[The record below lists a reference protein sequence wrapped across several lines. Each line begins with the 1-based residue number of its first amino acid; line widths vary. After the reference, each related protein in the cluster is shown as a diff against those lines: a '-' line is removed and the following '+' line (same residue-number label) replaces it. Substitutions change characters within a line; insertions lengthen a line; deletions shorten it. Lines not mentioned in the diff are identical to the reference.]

1 MAFNNGPRISPVG
14 INILVDA
21 SDPVCYPRTGTTVT
35 NIVSLN
41 TGTITGSVTYSTAA
55 AGTFT
60 FAPGGAINFGNIGN
74 YGTDNFTVEAVIS
87 PTVISSSNHYI
98 ISKNSGSFPYWG
110 IYLSGSNNSGRLVS
124 EFRASSTVS
133 QSTVS
138 QTIFTTGSN
147 YAIDVQFLPSQTSSL
162 IYVNNAYDNIAGG
175 NGGGTLTSTGSL
187 IIGSTGTTSGSFSGS
202 IYNIKVYQTQTSRA
216 SIGVNYSAMQYKLS
230 LPFGNRIV
238 SRLLLD
244 QVPAVAAYSLR
255 KLTGSATY
263 AIDVRRV
270 SDSAATS
277 IGFDAY
283 GDLDT
288 ATLLAFAGTGSV
300 TVSRWYDQTGN
311 GKHMD
316 QIGSTQQP
324 QIVFTGSILRVNGK
338 PSLGFRA
345 DGNYGDI
352 QQSLIYSGPIASL
365 TQASV
370 YTVFRPVVNSANS
383 PNWVVL
389 TTSPNGIDDYWH
401 TVGDGGSY
409 PGMFQNSR
417 ASNSYNLLYTPT
429 LGAFY
434 FGATGNA
441 FINNINVGSWGSFVT
456 SGSAFRTGGN
466 RNYFGYISE
475 IIVTNNA
482 STILRSSYEPNI
494 NAYYGIY

>member
-21 SDPVCYPRTGTTVT
+21 SDSVCYPRTGTTVT
-35 NIVSLN
+35 NIISLN
-41 TGTITGSVTYSTAA
+41 TGTITGSVSFSTAA
-55 AGTFT
+55 AGAFT
-60 FAPGGAINFGNIGN
+60 FAPGGAINFGNIAN

-98 ISKNSGSFPYWG
+98 ISKNSGSFPSWG

-138 QTIFTTGSN
+138 QTVFTTGSN

-162 IYVNNAYDNIAGG
+162 IYVNNSYDNIAGG

-187 IIGSTGTTSGSFSGS
+187 VIGSTVTTSGSFSGS

-230 LPFGNRIV
+230 LPLGNRVIP
-238 SRLLLD
+238 RLLLD

-255 KLTGSATY
+255 KLTGSAIY
-263 AIDVRRV
+263 AVDVVRA
-270 SDSAATS
+270 SDLATTT
-277 IGFDAY
+277 IGFDAF

-288 ATLLAFAGTGSV
+288 ATLSTFAGSGTV
-300 TVSRWYDQTGN
+300 RVSRWYDQTGN

-316 QIGSTQQP
+316 QADAGNQP
-324 QIVFTGSILRVNGK
+324 TIVLTGSIHTFNGK
-338 PSLGFRA
+338 PSVGFRV
-345 DGNYGDI
+345 DGAWNLS
-352 QQSLIYSGPIASL
+352 QQFLRFAGPVASL
-365 TQASV
+365 TQASTYV
-370 YTVFRPVVNSANS
+370 VFLPIPSTGPLHFS
-383 PNWVVL
+383 VL
-389 TTSPNGIDDYWH
+389 SSNDGIDDFWRAS
-401 TVGDGGSY
+401 DGTGAY
-409 PGMFQNSR
+409 PGLFQTSR
-417 ASNSYNLLYTPT
+417 ASNGTLLPFTPT
-429 LGAFY
+429 LMSIY
-434 FGATGNA
+434 FGATGKA
-441 FINNINVGSWGSFVT
+441 FRNNVDIGSWGNFVT
-456 SGSAFRTGGN
+456 SGSAFRTGGA
-466 RNYFGYISE
+466 RPMLGYISE

>member
-35 NIVSLN
+35 NIISLN
-41 TGTITGSVTYSTAA
+41 TGSITGSVTYNTTA

-74 YGTDNFTVEAVIS
+74 YGTGNFTVEAVIS

-110 IYLSGSNNSGRLVS
+110 IYLSGSNNSGKLVS

-147 YAIDVQFLPSQTSSL
+147 YAIDVQFLPSQTSSM
-162 IYVNNAYDNIAGG
+162 IYVNNAYDNVAGG

-187 IIGSTGTTSGSFSGS
+187 VIGSTSTTSGSFSGS

-230 LPFGNRIV
+230 LPFGNRITPK
-238 SRLLLD
+238 LLLE

-255 KLTGSATY
+255 KLTGSAAY
-263 AIDVRRV
+263 AVDVVRS
-270 SDSAATS
+270 SDLATTS

-288 ATLLAFAGTGSV
+288 ATLLAFAGSGTV

-316 QIGSTQQP
+316 QSGNTAQP
-324 QIVFTGSILRVNGK
+324 QIVLTGSLHRLNGK
-338 PSLGFRA
+338 PSIGFRA
-345 DGNYGDI
+345 DGGWNLT
-352 QQSLIYSGPIASL
+352 QQFLKFAGPVASL
-365 TQASV
+365 TQASTYV
-370 YTVFRPVVNSANS
+370 VFSPVVQSNGSTAFS
-383 PNWVVL
+383 VL
-389 TTSPNGIDDYWH
+389 SSNDGIDDFWRAS
-401 TVGDGGSY
+401 DGSGAY
-409 PGMFQNSR
+409 PGLFQTSR
-417 ASNSYNLLYTPT
+417 GYNTTLLAYVPT
-429 LGAFY
+429 LMSMY
-434 FGATGNA
+434 FGTTGTA
-441 FINNINVGSWGSFVT
+441 FVNNTNIGSWGNFIT
-456 SGSAFRTGGN
+456 SGSAFRTGGA
-466 RNYFGYISE
+466 RYMFGYISE

>member
-1 MAFNNGPRISPVG
+1 
-14 INILVDA
+14 VDA

-138 QTIFTTGSN
+138 QTVFTAGSN

-187 IIGSTGTTSGSFSGS
+187 VIGSTGTTSGSFSGS
-202 IYNIKVYQTQTSRA
+202 IYNVKVYQTQTSRA

-230 LPFGNRIV
+230 LPIGNRVIP
-238 SRLLLD
+238 RLLLD
-244 QVPAVAAYSLR
+244 QVPAAAAYSLR
-255 KLTGSATY
+255 QLTSSAIY
-263 AIDVRRV
+263 AVDVVRS
-270 SDSAATS
+270 SDLATTS
-277 IGFDAY
+277 IGFNAF

-288 ATLLAFAGTGSV
+288 TALSAFAGSGTV
-300 TVSRWYDQTGN
+300 KVSRWYDQSGN

-316 QIGSTQQP
+316 QINADNQP
-324 QIVFTGSILRVNGK
+324 TIVLTGSIHTFNGK
-338 PSLGFRA
+338 PSIGFRV
-345 DGNYGDI
+345 DGAWNLS
-352 QQSLIYSGPIASL
+352 QQFLKFAGPVASL
-365 TQASV
+365 TQASTYV
-370 YTVFRPVVNSANS
+370 VFS
-383 PNWVVL
+383 PIPSTGPLYFSVL
-389 TTSPNGIDDYWH
+389 SSNDGIDDFWRAS
-401 TVGDGGSY
+401 DGTGAY
-409 PGMFQNSR
+409 PGLFQASR
-417 ASNSYNLLYTPT
+417 AFNGILLPFTPT
-429 LGAFY
+429 LMSMY
-434 FGATGNA
+434 FGTSGKA
-441 FINNINVGSWGSFVT
+441 FRNNVDIGSWGNFVT
-456 SGSAFRTGGN
+456 SGSAFRTGGA
-466 RNYFGYISE
+466 RPMLGYISE

>member
-35 NIVSLN
+35 NIISLN
-41 TGTITGSVTYSTAA
+41 TGTITGSVSFSTAA
-55 AGTFT
+55 AGAFT
-60 FAPGGAINFGNIGN
+60 FARGGAINFGNTGN
-74 YGTDNFTVEAVIS
+74 YGADNFTVEAVIS

-98 ISKNSGSFPYWG
+98 ISKNSGSFPSWG

-138 QTIFTTGSN
+138 QTVFTTGSN

-162 IYVNNAYDNIAGG
+162 IYVNNVYDNIAGG
-175 NGGGTLTSTGSL
+175 NGGGSLTSTGSL
-187 IIGSTGTTSGSFSGS
+187 VIGSTVTTSGSFSGS
-202 IYNIKVYQTQTSRA
+202 IYNVKVYQTQTSRA

-230 LPFGNRIV
+230 LPLGNRVIP
-238 SRLLLD
+238 RLLLD

-255 KLTGSATY
+255 QLTSSATY
-263 AIDVRRV
+263 AVDVVRS
-270 SDSAATS
+270 SDLATTS
-277 IGFDAY
+277 IGFNAF

-288 ATLLAFAGTGSV
+288 ATLLAFAGSGTV

-316 QIGSTQQP
+316 QSGATAQP
-324 QIVFTGSILRVNGK
+324 TIVLTGSIHTFNGK
-338 PSLGFRA
+338 PSVGFRV
-345 DGNYGDI
+345 DGGWNQP
-352 QQSLIYSGPIASL
+352 QQFLIFAGPIASL
-365 TQASV
+365 TQASTYV
-370 YTVFRPVVNSANS
+370 VFS
-383 PNWVVL
+383 PIVQSNGQTAFSVL
-389 TTSPNGIDDYWH
+389 SSNNGLDDFWRAS
-401 TVGDGGSY
+401 DGTGAY
-409 PGMFQNSR
+409 PGLFQTSR
-417 ASNSYNLLYTPT
+417 TYNTTLLPYTPT
-429 LGAFY
+429 LMSMY
-434 FGATGNA
+434 FGATGKA
-441 FINNINVGSWGSFVT
+441 FRNNVDIGSWGNFVT
-456 SGSAFRTGGN
+456 SGSAFRTGGA
-466 RNYFGYISE
+466 RAMFGYISE